1 MKQNPLP
8 LADRLLADPDYAI
21 RVFRELKQERVK
33 RAHLEKQ
40 SAEHRRWAALIR
52 PKLDFFDRV
61 LRRDELLPTA
71 VIAADYSMS
80 ERDFTDMLRALGIC
94 TDTGYGLRLMQLK
107 RVTAKEKPVENEK
120 FAFRVFLIRLGFV
133 GQDFRVARK
142 ILLKNLTGNS
152 AFKNGVPS
160 RQEVA
165 ADE

>member
-21 RVFRELKQERVK
+21 RVFRELKQERTK

-40 SAEHRRWAALIR
+40 TAEHRRWAALIR

-71 VIAADYSMS
+71 VIAADYGMT

-94 TDTGYGLRLMQLK
+94 SDTGYGIRLMPRYSQHGY
-107 RVTAKEKPVENEK
+107 TAVETVLYGNHHKDAKP
-120 FAFRVFLIRLGFV
+120 LDGTSL
-133 GQDFRVARK
+133 
-142 ILLKNLTGNS
+142 
-152 AFKNGVPS
+152 
-160 RQEVA
+160 
-165 ADE
+165 

>member
-61 LRRDELLPTA
+61 LRRGELLPTA
-71 VIAADYSMS
+71 VIAADYGMT
-80 ERDFTDMLRALGIC
+80 ERDFADMLRALGIC
-94 TDTGYGLRLMQLK
+94 SDTGYGLRLMPRYTQQGYTAVETVLYGNHHKDQRLLWTQRGRYFLYQMLK
-107 RVTAKEKPVENEK
+107 DHNNLLPRKEAIP
-120 FAFRVFLIRLGFV
+120 
-133 GQDFRVARK
+133 
-142 ILLKNLTGNS
+142 
-152 AFKNGVPS
+152 
-160 RQEVA
+160 
-165 ADE
+165 

>member
-94 TDTGYGLRLMQLK
+94 TDTGYGLRLMPRYVQQGYVAWETVLYGNHHKDQRLLWTQRGRYFLYQMLK
-107 RVTAKEKPVENEK
+107 DHYNMLPRKEYTA
-120 FAFRVFLIRLGFV
+120 
-133 GQDFRVARK
+133 
-142 ILLKNLTGNS
+142 
-152 AFKNGVPS
+152 
-160 RQEVA
+160 
-165 ADE
+165 